1 MVFYSYNKILYC
13 FTELLVDAL
22 FKPGVKINPEHKSK
36 YIYLLAYAASVCE
49 TAPKKSNTRKINK
62 DELKTTIQAIEK
74 VHNICNINK
83 GSTELIAEL
92 HTLYQS
98 IRYNIDFWYFSLSRK
113 KKHSLLI
120 DLFITD
126 FPL

>member
-1 MVFYSYNKILYC
+1 MYNNNKILGIRELDNIEMKFDIMKFHLFFVY

-49 TAPKKSNTRKINK
+49 TTPKKGNTRKTNK
-62 DELKTTIQAIEK
+62 DDLKTTIQAIEK
-74 VHNICNINK
+74 VHNICNVNK

-92 HTLYQS
+92 QTLYQC
-98 IRYNIDFWYFSLSRK
+98 IR
-113 KKHSLLI
+113 
-120 DLFITD
+120 
-126 FPL
+126 

>member
-1 MVFYSYNKILYC
+1 MLFLI
-13 FTELLVDAL
+13 ELLVDAL
-22 FKPGVKINPEHKSK
+22 FKPGVKVNPEHKSK

-49 TAPKKSNTRKINK
+49 ISAKKGNTRKVNK

-92 HTLYQS
+92 QTLYQC
-98 IRYNIDFWYFSLSRK
+98 IRYIIN
-113 KKHSLLI
+113 
-120 DLFITD
+120 
-126 FPL
+126 